1 MSAPEKAPVTRPAP
15 GRRGAPGRSQLH
27 LNQHAARFADRR
39 TRRVRSRAAAR
50 RAQITASAEDR

>member
-1 MSAPEKAPVTRPAP
+1 MTRPAP